1 MNTMKEGLVRLIR
14 VVDALRVVRK
24 IYDRN
29 SPPITEL
36 PDIIRALADAPGLT
50 DAELGLIIDAE
61 REATRQAREKSK
73 EINQLKA
80 QDSSAS
86 Q

>member
-1 MNTMKEGLVRLIR
+1 MKAMKEGMVQFIR

-24 IYDRN
+24 LYD
-29 SPPITEL
+29 SQAPSMTEL

-50 DAELGLIIDAE
+50 DAEVGLIIDAE

-73 EINQLKA
+73 EINQLRT
-80 QDSSAS
+80 QDGSGS
-86 Q
+86 